1 MPTIRGW
8 KSVAGPPAPV
18 SWERREYLSPDRQWN
33 VIYHTPREW
42 HMGADGWQVQLLH
55 EGHDVRRQHRELSRL
70 AGAKGFR
77 CEVDLQPWSHDS
89 KALVFL
95 TWDDDP
101 VHIYNVAAKSLHHVP
116 CGSGFIRSVQWSPDI
131 DRLLVTSGTGALLVD
146 QSGKWRG
153 SATWRLASDEHPHT
167 YWTQTGKWFFLL
179 ARESAS
185 GRVKLTF
192 YAGEDGAPGDACDL
206 DPRDLVPY
214 DAEHYG
220 DLPRG
225 RFSLVVTSSMRSVGL
240 LLDTWHSVQFH
251 QPSATLYLAVYR
263 PVSPVYRL
271 NGEQLCNVEERWVAV
286 ELAT

>member
-1 MPTIRGW
+1 
-8 KSVAGPPAPV
+8 
-18 SWERREYLSPDRQWN
+18 
-33 VIYHTPREW
+33 
-42 HMGADGWQVQLLH
+42 MGAAGWQVQLRH
-55 EGHDVRRQHRELSRL
+55 YGRNVWRHHRILSRL
-70 AGAKGFR
+70 AGTRGFR
-77 CEVDLQPWSHDS
+77 CETDLQPWSHDS
-89 KALVFL
+89 EALVFL

-101 VHIYNVAAKSLHHVP
+101 VHIYDVAAKSRLRVP
-116 CGSGFIRSVQWSPDI
+116 CGSEFIRSVQWSPDI

-146 QSGKWRG
+146 RGGNQRG
-153 SATWRLASDEHPHT
+153 SATWRLASDESLHT
-167 YWTQTGKWFFLL
+167 YWTPTGNRFFLL

-192 YAGEDGAPGDACDL
+192 YAGADGAAGDVCDL
-206 DPRDLVPY
+206 DPMDLVPY
-214 DAEHYG
+214 DAEHYA

-225 RFSLVVTSSMRSVGL
+225 RFSLIVTSSMRSVGL

-271 NGEQLCNVEERWVAV
+271 NGEQLSNVEERWVAV